1 MSMKLS
7 VKRTVDQWFNKMGK
21 NPALGVTVSILWLMV
36 ISWVAFG
43 WNLGNIGLIDET
55 EPLFAEASRQ
65 MFVTGDWITP
75 FFNGDTRF
83 DKPAL
88 IYWCQAIAYY
98 IIGVNEWAVRLPS
111 AIAAFAL
118 VCLGFY
124 TIQWYL
130 AKQDELE
137 QVSRPTRRYLISLIA
152 AALMALNPETIIW
165 ARTGVSDMLLT
176 GCMASALFCF
186 FLGYAAKEGSRE
198 QGAELIT
205 NAQYNSTGGC
215 TSLRDATRTTYL
227 SDHANDLPRLTSAQ
241 VAQYKYPMPHSLF
254 PNKWYLAFYVLIA
267 GAILTKGPV
276 GIVLPGLIVATFLLY
291 LGKLREVLREMR
303 LFVGIL
309 IIIGLSVP
317 WYALV
322 IWRNGWNFINSFFGY
337 HNLER
342 FTEVVNGHSAP
353 WYFYFLVVLL
363 GFAPYS
369 VYLPASI
376 VRLKFWQRSHWRSLE
391 RFQQFGL
398 FAGFW
403 FASIFGFFS
412 IAVTKLP
419 SYVLPLMP
427 AAAILVALLWSDFF
441 PNTEN
446 ENGEETVRHPDTEK
460 VFDNLSP
467 SPRLLIPASPVW
479 SGWVNVVFL
488 SFLAT
493 ALLNITY
500 ILGTDPAISNFH
512 ELIQQSGLPVIAG
525 VIWLVCAV
533 LVAGLLLSRRWNYI
547 ISINLIGFVVFL
559 IFVLTPASFFIDR
572 ERQLPLRE
580 LSAVILEAKQPN
592 EELIML
598 GFKKPSVVF
607 YSHIH
612 VNYLRFPEEAIEHIQ
627 NQAAKGLQPA
637 SLLLLA
643 EQKKFLQMDL
653 QPDDYKS
660 LSTKGAYNLVRVPF
674 KKKKNQKIDIS

>member
-1 MSMKLS
+1 MRMKLS
-7 VKRTVDQWFNKMGK
+7 VKHTVDRWFNKIAK
-21 NPALGVTVSILWLMV
+21 NPALSVTVSILWLMV
-36 ISWVAFG
+36 VGWVAFG

-88 IYWCQAIAYY
+88 IYWCQAIAYHL
-98 IIGVNEWAVRLPS
+98 IGVNEWAVRLPS
-111 AIAAFAL
+111 AIAAFGL
-118 VCLGFY
+118 VCLAFY

-137 QVSRPTRRYLISLIA
+137 QVSRPTRRYLTSFIA

-176 GCMASALFCF
+176 GCMASALLCF
-186 FLGYAAKEGSRE
+186 FLGYAGKKGGRGAGE
-198 QGAELIT
+198 QGGRGAGE
-205 NAQYNSTGGC
+205 QGENS
-215 TSLRDATRTTYL
+215 SPLH
-227 SDHANDLPRLTSAQ
+227 SSAQ
-241 VAQYKYPMPHSLF
+241 SPLALSEAEGMPHALF

-276 GIVLPGLIVATFLLY
+276 GIVLPGLIVAAFLLY
-291 LGKLREVLREMR
+291 VGKVREVLREMH
-303 LFVGIL
+303 LLVGTL
-309 IIIGLSVP
+309 IILALSVP

-322 IWRNGWNFINSFFGY
+322 IWRNGWNYINSFFGY

-353 WYFYFLVVLL
+353 WYFYFVVVLL

-376 VRLKFWQRSHWRSLE
+376 IRLKFWQRSHWRSLE

-398 FAGFW
+398 FAWFW
-403 FASIFGFFS
+403 FASIFAFFS

-427 AAAILVALLWSDFF
+427 AAAILVALLWSDVFS
-441 PNTEN
+441 
-446 ENGEETVRHPDTEK
+446 DTK
-460 VFDNLSP
+460 TRPTIPVSP
-467 SPRLLIPASPVW
+467 SPTQSISASLLRI

-488 SFLAT
+488 SVLAT
-493 ALLNITY
+493 ALLNITH

-512 ELIQQSGLPVIAG
+512 ELIEQSGLPVIAG
-525 VIWLVCAV
+525 IIWLVSAV

-547 ISINLIGFVVFL
+547 IGINLIGFVAFV

-612 VNYLRFPEEAIEHIQ
+612 VNYLKFPQEAVEHIK
-627 NQAAKGLQPA
+627 NQAAKGLKP
-637 SLLLLA
+637 SSVLLLA
-643 EQKKFLQMDL
+643 EQKKFLKMDL
-653 QPDDYKS
+653 QPDDYKN

-674 KKKKNQKIDIS
+674 KKMKNQKIDIS

>member
-7 VKRTVDQWFNKMGK
+7 VKHTVDQWFNKIAK
-21 NPALGVTVSILWLMV
+21 NPALGVTVSILWLIV
-36 ISWVAFG
+36 IGWIAFG
-43 WNLGNIGLIDET
+43 WNLGNTGLIDET

-88 IYWCQAIAYY
+88 IYWCQAIAYA

-118 VCLGFY
+118 VCLAFY
-124 TIQWYL
+124 TVQWYL
-130 AKQDELE
+130 GKQDELE
-137 QVSRPTRRYLISLIA
+137 QISRPTRRYKTSFIA
-152 AALMALNPETIIW
+152 AALMALNGETIIW
-165 ARTGVSDMLLT
+165 ARIGVSDMLLT
-176 GCMASALFCF
+176 GCIASALLCF
-186 FLGYAAKEGSRE
+186 FLGYAGKGVESRKQGAGSKE
-198 QGAELIT
+198 QGE
-205 NAQYNSTGGC
+205 NS
-215 TSLRDATRTTYL
+215 SP
-227 SDHANDLPRLTSAQ
+227 LPPAPCPSASS
-241 VAQYKYPMPHSLF
+241 APF
-254 PNKWYLAFYVLIA
+254 PNKWYIACYVLIA

-276 GIVLPGLIVATFLLY
+276 GIVLPGLIVAAFLLY
-291 LGKLREVLREMR
+291 VGKLREVLREMR
-303 LFVGIL
+303 LLVGIL
-309 IIIGLSVP
+309 IILGLSVP

-322 IWRNGWNFINSFFGY
+322 IWRNGWNYINAFFGY

-369 VYLPASI
+369 VYLPISI

-398 FAGFW
+398 FAWFW

-427 AAAILVALLWSDFF
+427 AAAILVALFWSDFF
-441 PNTEN
+441 Q
-446 ENGEETVRHPDTEK
+446 DTQARQTTPGSSSPTPPI
-460 VFDNLSP
+460 SP
-467 SPRLLIPASPVW
+467 SFLRA
-479 SGWVNVVFL
+479 SGWVNVMFL
-488 SFLAT
+488 SVLAT
-493 ALLNITY
+493 ALFNITH

-525 VIWLVCAV
+525 LMWLICAV
-533 LVAGLLLSRRWNYI
+533 AVGGLLLSHRWNYI
-547 ISINLIGFVVFL
+547 IGINLIGFVAFL

-612 VNYLRFPEEAIEHIQ
+612 VNYLRFPQEAIEHIQ
-627 NQAAKGLQPA
+627 NQAAKGLQPP

-660 LSTKGAYNLVRVPF
+660 LSTKGAYSLVRVPF

>member
-1 MSMKLS
+1 MKLS
-7 VKRTVDQWFNKMGK
+7 VKHNVDQWFNKIAK
-21 NPALGVTVSILWLMV
+21 NPALGRTVSILWL
-36 ISWVAFG
+36 ILIGWIAFG

-88 IYWCQAIAYY
+88 IYWCQAIAYA

-118 VCLGFY
+118 VCLVFY
-124 TIQWYL
+124 TIQWYF

-137 QVSRPTRRYLISLIA
+137 QVSRPTRRYKTSFIA

-176 GCMASALFCF
+176 GCMASALLCF
-186 FLGYAAKEGSRE
+186 FLGYAGEESREQGAGSRE
-198 QGAELIT
+198 QGE
-205 NAQYNSTGGC
+205 NS
-215 TSLRDATRTTYL
+215 SPLRPA
-227 SDHANDLPRLTSAQ
+227 PRPASSA
-241 VAQYKYPMPHSLF
+241 LF
-254 PNKWYLAFYVLIA
+254 PNKWYIAFYVLIA
-267 GAILTKGPV
+267 GAILSKGPV
-276 GIVLPGLIVATFLLY
+276 GIVLPGLIVAAFLLY
-291 LGKLREVLREMR
+291 VGKFREVLSEMR
-303 LFVGIL
+303 LLVGVL
-309 IIIGLSVP
+309 IILGLSVP
-317 WYALV
+317 WFALV
-322 IWRNGWNFINSFFGY
+322 IWRNGWNYINAFFGY

-369 VYLPASI
+369 VYLPLSV

-398 FAGFW
+398 FAWLW
-403 FASIFGFFS
+403 FATIFGFFTV
-412 IAVTKLP
+412 AVTKLP

-441 PNTEN
+441 Q
-446 ENGEETVRHPDTEK
+446 DTEARQTIP
-460 VFDNLSP
+460 VSSSPTPPISP
-467 SPRLLIPASPVW
+467 SFLGV

-488 SFLAT
+488 SVLAT
-493 ALLNITY
+493 ALFNITH

-512 ELIQQSGLPVIAG
+512 EQIQRTGLPVIAG
-525 VIWLVCAV
+525 VMWLVCAV
-533 LVAGLLLSRRWNYI
+533 LVAALLLNRQWNQVI
-547 ISINLIGFVVFL
+547 AINLIGFVAFL

-580 LSAVILEAKQPN
+580 LSAVILEAKEPN

-612 VNYLRFPEEAIEHIQ
+612 VNYLGLPQEAIDHIK
-627 NQAAKGLQPA
+627 NQAAKGLKPA
-637 SLLLLA
+637 SVLLLA

-674 KKKKNQKIDIS
+674 KKKKSEKMDIS

>member
-1 MSMKLS
+1 MRMKLS
-7 VKRTVDQWFNKMGK
+7 VKHTVDQWFNKIAK
-21 NPALGVTVSILWLMV
+21 NPALGVTVSILWLMA
-36 ISWVAFG
+36 IGWIAFG

-75 FFNGDTRF
+75 FFNGETRF

-88 IYWCQAIAYY
+88 IYWCQAIAYA

-118 VCLGFY
+118 VCLAFY
-124 TIQWYL
+124 TIYWYL
-130 AKQDELE
+130 GKQDELE
-137 QVSRPTRRYLISLIA
+137 QVSRPTRRYLISFIA

-176 GCMASALFCF
+176 ACMASALLCF
-186 FLGYAAKEGSRE
+186 FVGYAGKEGTGEEFSQTRRE
-198 QGAELIT
+198 
-205 NAQYNSTGGC
+205 
-215 TSLRDATRTTYL
+215 AT
-227 SDHANDLPRLTSAQ
+227 
-241 VAQYKYPMPHSLF
+241 SLF

-276 GIVLPGLIVATFLLY
+276 GIVLPGIIVGAFLLY
-291 LGKLREVLREMR
+291 VGKVREVLREMH

-309 IIIGLSVP
+309 LIIVLSVP

-322 IWRNGWNFINSFFGY
+322 IWRNGWNYINSFFGY

-376 VRLKFWQRSHWRSLE
+376 VRLKFWQRSHWRSVE

-398 FAGFW
+398 FAWFW
-403 FASIFGFFS
+403 FASIFSFFC

-427 AAAILVALLWSDFF
+427 AAAILVALLWSDLF
-441 PNTEN
+441 PNIEN
-446 ENGEETVRHPDTEK
+446 ENDTEK
-460 VFDNLSP
+460 VLENLSS
-467 SPRLLIPASPVW
+467 SPRLPVPASLVW

-493 ALLNITY
+493 ALFNITH

-512 ELIQQSGLPVIAG
+512 ELIQKSGLPIIAG
-525 VIWLVCAV
+525 AIWLVCAV
-533 LVAGLLLSRRWNYI
+533 LVAGLLLSRRWNYV
-547 ISINLIGFVVFL
+547 ISINLIGFVAFI

-580 LSAVILEAKQPN
+580 LSAIVLEAKQPD

-612 VNYLRFPEEAIEHIQ
+612 VNYLGFPQEAIDHIKK
-627 NQAAKGLQPA
+627 QAAKGLKPA
-637 SLLLLA
+637 SVLLLA

-653 QPDDYKS
+653 QPDDYKN

-674 KKKKNQKIDIS
+674 KKKKNEKMDIS

>member
-7 VKRTVDQWFNKMGK
+7 VKHTVDQWFNKIAK
-21 NPALGVTVSILWLMV
+21 NPTLSVTVSVLWLMV
-36 ISWVAFG
+36 VGWIAFG

-75 FFNGDTRF
+75 FFNGETRF

-111 AIAAFAL
+111 AIAAFGL
-118 VCLGFY
+118 VCLAFY
-124 TIQWYL
+124 TVHWYL

-137 QVSRPTRRYLISLIA
+137 QVSRPTHRYLTSFIA

-176 GCMASALFCF
+176 GCMASALLCF
-186 FLGYAAKEGSRE
+186 FLGYAGKEESRGAGE
-198 QGAELIT
+198 AGEAGGAELIT
-205 NAQYNSTGGC
+205 NAQS
-215 TSLRDATRTTYL
+215 
-227 SDHANDLPRLTSAQ
+227 
-241 VAQYKYPMPHSLF
+241 PMPHALF
-254 PNKWYLAFYVLIA
+254 PNKWYLACYVLIA

-276 GIVLPGLIVATFLLY
+276 GIVLPGIIVATFLLY
-291 LGKLREVLREMR
+291 VGRFREVLREMR
-303 LFVGIL
+303 LFVGTL
-309 IIIGLSVP
+309 IILGLSVP

-322 IWRNGWNFINSFFGY
+322 IWRNGWNYINAFFGY

-353 WYFYFLVVLL
+353 WYFYFIVVLL

-369 VYLPASI
+369 VYLPVSI
-376 VRLKFWQRSHWRSLE
+376 IRLKFWQRSHWRSLE

-398 FAGFW
+398 FAWFW
-403 FASIFGFFS
+403 FASIFGFFC

-427 AAAILVALLWSDFF
+427 AAAILVTLLWSDFF
-441 PNTEN
+441 Q
-446 ENGEETVRHPDTEK
+446 DTEDRK
-460 VFDNLSP
+460 T
-467 SPRLLIPASPVW
+467 IPASSSPAFLRV
-479 SGWVNVVFL
+479 SGWLNVMFL
-488 SFLAT
+488 SVLST
-493 ALLNITY
+493 ALFNITH

-512 ELIQQSGLPVIAG
+512 ELIQKSGLPVVAG
-525 VIWLVCAV
+525 VMWLICAI
-533 LVAGLLLSRRWNYI
+533 LVAGFLLSRRWNYI
-547 ISINLIGFVVFL
+547 IGINLLGLVAFI

-612 VNYLRFPEEAIEHIQ
+612 VNYLKFPQDAIEHIKK
-627 NQAAKGLQPA
+627 QAAKKLQPA
-637 SLLLLA
+637 SLLVLA
-643 EQKKFLQMDL
+643 EQTKFLEMEL

-674 KKKKNQKIDIS
+674 KKKKNEKIDIS

>member
-1 MSMKLS
+1 MRMKLS
-7 VKRTVDQWFNKMGK
+7 VKHTVDRWFNKIAK
-21 NPALGVTVSILWLMV
+21 NPALSLTVSILWLIV
-36 ISWVAFG
+36 VGWVAFG

-88 IYWCQAIAYY
+88 IYWCQAIAYHL
-98 IIGVNEWAVRLPS
+98 IGVNEWAVRLPS
-111 AIAAFAL
+111 AIAAFGL
-118 VCLGFY
+118 VCLAFY

-137 QVSRPTRRYLISLIA
+137 QVSRPTRRYLTSFIA

-176 GCMASALFCF
+176 GCMASALLCF
-186 FLGYAAKEGSRE
+186 FLGYAGKEGSRGAGE
-198 QGAELIT
+198 QGSREVELIT
-205 NAQYNSTGGC
+205 NAQS
-215 TSLRDATRTTYL
+215 SLAL
-227 SDHANDLPRLTSAQ
+227 SEAEGMSHA
-241 VAQYKYPMPHSLF
+241 LF

-276 GIVLPGLIVATFLLY
+276 GIVLPGLIVAAFLLY
-291 LGKLREVLREMR
+291 VGKMREVLREMR
-303 LFVGIL
+303 LLVGIL
-309 IIIGLSVP
+309 IILILSVP

-322 IWRNGWNFINSFFGY
+322 IWRNGWDYINSFFGY

-376 VRLKFWQRSHWRSLE
+376 IKLKFWQRSHWRSVE

-398 FAGFW
+398 FAWFW
-403 FASIFGFFS
+403 FASIFAFFC

-427 AAAILVALLWSDFF
+427 AAAILVALLWSDVFA
-441 PNTEN
+441 
-446 ENGEETVRHPDTEK
+446 DTK
-460 VFDNLSP
+460 TRQTIPVSP
-467 SPRLLIPASPVW
+467 SPTLPISASLLRM

-488 SFLAT
+488 SVLAT
-493 ALLNITY
+493 ALLNITH

-512 ELIQQSGLPVIAG
+512 ELIEQSGLPVIAG
-525 VIWLVCAV
+525 IIWLVSAV

-547 ISINLIGFVVFL
+547 IGINLIGFVAFV

-580 LSAVILEAKQPN
+580 LSAVILETKQPN

-612 VNYLRFPEEAIEHIQ
+612 VNYLKFPQEAVEHIK
-627 NQAAKGLQPA
+627 NQAAKGLKP
-637 SLLLLA
+637 SSVLLLA

-653 QPDDYKS
+653 QPDDYKN

-674 KKKKNQKIDIS
+674 KKMKNQKIDIS

>member
-7 VKRTVDQWFNKMGK
+7 VKHTVDRWFNKIAK
-21 NPALGVTVSILWLMV
+21 NPALSGTVSILWLMV
-36 ISWVAFG
+36 VGWVAFG

-88 IYWCQAIAYY
+88 IYWCQAIAYHL
-98 IIGVNEWAVRLPS
+98 IGVNEWAVRLPS
-111 AIAAFAL
+111 AIAAFGL
-118 VCLGFY
+118 VCLAFY

-137 QVSRPTRRYLISLIA
+137 QVSRPTRRYLTSFIA

-176 GCMASALFCF
+176 GCMASALLCF
-186 FLGYAAKEGSRE
+186 FLGYAGKEGSR
-198 QGAELIT
+198 GAELIT
-205 NAQYNSTGGC
+205 NAQS
-215 TSLRDATRTTYL
+215 
-227 SDHANDLPRLTSAQ
+227 
-241 VAQYKYPMPHSLF
+241 PMPHALF

-276 GIVLPGLIVATFLLY
+276 GIVLPGLIVAAFLLY
-291 LGKLREVLREMR
+291 VGKVREVLREMH
-303 LFVGIL
+303 LLVGIL
-309 IIIGLSVP
+309 IIFALSVP

-322 IWRNGWNFINSFFGY
+322 IWRNGWNYINSFFGY

-376 VRLKFWQRSHWRSLE
+376 IRLKFWQRSHWRSLE

-398 FAGFW
+398 FAWFW
-403 FASIFGFFS
+403 FASIFAFFS

-427 AAAILVALLWSDFF
+427 AAAILVALLWSDLFS
-441 PNTEN
+441 
-446 ENGEETVRHPDTEK
+446 DTETRQTIP
-460 VFDNLSP
+460 VSP
-467 SPRLLIPASPVW
+467 SPTPPISTSLLRI

-488 SFLAT
+488 SVLAT
-493 ALLNITY
+493 ALLNITH

-525 VIWLVCAV
+525 IIWLVSAV
-533 LVAGLLLSRRWNYI
+533 LVAALLLSRRWNYI
-547 ISINLIGFVVFL
+547 IGINFIGFVAFV

-612 VNYLRFPEEAIEHIQ
+612 VNYLKFPQEAVEHIK
-627 NQAAKGLQPA
+627 NQAAKGLKP
-637 SLLLLA
+637 SSVLLLA

-653 QPDDYKS
+653 QPDDYKN

-674 KKKKNQKIDIS
+674 KKMKKEKIDIS

>member
-7 VKRTVDQWFNKMGK
+7 VKHTVDQWFNKIAK
-21 NPALGVTVSILWLMV
+21 NPALGRTVSILWLIV
-36 ISWVAFG
+36 IGWIAFG

-88 IYWCQAIAYY
+88 IYWCQAIAYA

-118 VCLGFY
+118 VCLVFY
-124 TIQWYL
+124 TIQWYF

-137 QVSRPTRRYLISLIA
+137 QVSRPTRRYKTSFIA

-176 GCMASALFCF
+176 GCMASALLCF
-186 FLGYAAKEGSRE
+186 FLGYAEKERSRERGVGSRE
-198 QGAELIT
+198 QGVKGDEGAGGERIT
-205 NAQYNSTGGC
+205 NAQF
-215 TSLRDATRTTYL
+215 
-227 SDHANDLPRLTSAQ
+227 
-241 VAQYKYPMPHSLF
+241 PMPHALF

-267 GAILTKGPV
+267 GAILSKGPV
-276 GIVLPGLIVATFLLY
+276 GIVLPGLIVAVFLLY
-291 LGKLREVLREMR
+291 VGKFREVLREMR
-303 LFVGIL
+303 LLVGVL
-309 IIIGLSVP
+309 IILGLSVP
-317 WYALV
+317 WFALV
-322 IWRNGWNFINSFFGY
+322 IWRNGWNYINAFFGY

-369 VYLPASI
+369 VYLPLSI

-398 FAGFW
+398 FAWLW
-403 FASIFGFFS
+403 FASIFGFFTV
-412 IAVTKLP
+412 AVTKLP

-441 PNTEN
+441 Q
-446 ENGEETVRHPDTEK
+446 DTEARQTIT
-460 VFDNLSP
+460 VSSSPTPPISP
-467 SPRLLIPASPVW
+467 SFLRV

-488 SFLAT
+488 SVLSI
-493 ALLNITY
+493 ALFNITH

-512 ELIQQSGLPVIAG
+512 EQIQRTGLPVIAG
-525 VIWLVCAV
+525 VMWLVCAV
-533 LVAGLLLSRRWNYI
+533 LVAALLLNRQWNQVI
-547 ISINLIGFVVFL
+547 AINLIGFVAFL

-612 VNYLRFPEEAIEHIQ
+612 VNYLGSPQEAIEHIK
-627 NQAAKGLQPA
+627 NKAAKGLKPA
-637 SLLLLA
+637 SVLLLA

-653 QPDDYKS
+653 QPDDYKN

-674 KKKKNQKIDIS
+674 KKKKSEKMDIS

>member
-1 MSMKLS
+1 MSIKLS
-7 VKRTVDQWFNKMGK
+7 VKHTVDQWFNKIAK
-21 NPALGVTVSILWLMV
+21 NPALGVTVSVLWLIV
-36 ISWVAFG
+36 IGWIAFG
-43 WNLGNIGLIDET
+43 LNLGNTGLIDET

-75 FFNGDTRF
+75 FFNGETRF

-88 IYWCQAIAYY
+88 IYWCQAIAYA

-111 AIAAFAL
+111 AIAAFGL
-118 VCLGFY
+118 VCLAFY
-124 TIQWYL
+124 TIQWYFG
-130 AKQDELE
+130 KQDELE
-137 QVSRPTRRYLISLIA
+137 QVSRPNRRYKTSFIA

-176 GCMASALFCF
+176 GCIASALLCF
-186 FLGYAAKEGSRE
+186 FLGYAGKIGSRE
-198 QGAELIT
+198 QGGRGAELIT
-205 NAQYNSTGGC
+205 NVPF
-215 TSLRDATRTTYL
+215 L
-227 SDHANDLPRLTSAQ
+227 
-241 VAQYKYPMPHSLF
+241 
-254 PNKWYLAFYVLIA
+254 NKWYLAFYVLIA

-276 GIVLPGLIVATFLLY
+276 GILLPGLIVAAFLLY
-291 LGKLREVLREMR
+291 VGKFREVLREMR
-303 LFVGIL
+303 LLVGIL
-309 IIIGLSVP
+309 IILSLSVP

-322 IWRNGWNFINSFFGY
+322 IWRNGWNYINAFFGY

-369 VYLPASI
+369 VYLPLSI
-376 VRLKFWQRSHWRSLE
+376 IRLKFWQRSHWRSLE

-398 FAGFW
+398 FAWFW
-403 FASIFGFFS
+403 FAIIFAFFT

-419 SYVLPLMP
+419 SYILPLMP

-441 PNTEN
+441 QDIEARQTIP
-446 ENGEETVRHPDTEK
+446 
-460 VFDNLSP
+460 VFSSPTPPISP
-467 SPRLLIPASPVW
+467 SFLRV
-479 SGWVNVVFL
+479 SGWVNVMFL
-488 SFLAT
+488 SVLAT
-493 ALLNITY
+493 ALFNITH

-525 VIWLVCAV
+525 VMWLVCAV

-547 ISINLIGFVVFL
+547 IGINLIGFVAFL

-612 VNYLRFPEEAIEHIQ
+612 VNYLKFPQDAIEHIK
-627 NQAAKGLQPA
+627 NQAAKGLQPP

-643 EQKKFLQMDL
+643 EQKKFLEMDL

-674 KKKKNQKIDIS
+674 KKKKNEKLDIS

>member
-7 VKRTVDQWFNKMGK
+7 VKHTVDQWFNKIAK
-21 NPALGVTVSILWLMV
+21 NPALGVTVSILWLIV
-36 ISWVAFG
+36 IGWIAFG
-43 WNLGNIGLIDET
+43 WNLGNTGLIDET

-88 IYWCQAIAYY
+88 IYWCQAIAYA

-124 TIQWYL
+124 TVQWYF
-130 AKQDELE
+130 ARQDELE
-137 QVSRPTRRYLISLIA
+137 QVSRPTRRYKTSFIA

-165 ARTGVSDMLLT
+165 ARIGVSDMLLT
-176 GCMASALFCF
+176 GCIASALLCF
-186 FLGYAAKEGSRE
+186 FLGYAGKGVESRKQGAGSRE
-198 QGAELIT
+198 QGE
-205 NAQYNSTGGC
+205 NS
-215 TSLRDATRTTYL
+215 SP
-227 SDHANDLPRLTSAQ
+227 LPPAPCPSASS
-241 VAQYKYPMPHSLF
+241 ALF

-267 GAILTKGPV
+267 GAILSKGPV
-276 GIVLPGLIVATFLLY
+276 GIVLPGLIVAAFLLY
-291 LGKLREVLREMR
+291 VGKFREVLREMR
-303 LFVGIL
+303 LLVGML
-309 IIIGLSVP
+309 IILGLSVP
-317 WYALV
+317 WFALV
-322 IWRNGWNFINSFFGY
+322 IWRNGWNYINAFFGY

-369 VYLPASI
+369 VYLPISI

-398 FAGFW
+398 FAWFW

-427 AAAILVALLWSDFF
+427 AAAILVALFWSDFF
-441 PNTEN
+441 QDIQARQIPVSSSPLVSASSTPP
-446 ENGEETVRHPDTEK
+446 V
-460 VFDNLSP
+460 SP
-467 SPRLLIPASPVW
+467 SFLRV
-479 SGWVNVVFL
+479 SGWVNVMFL
-488 SFLAT
+488 SVLAT
-493 ALLNITY
+493 ALFNITH

-525 VIWLVCAV
+525 LMWLICAISV
-533 LVAGLLLSRRWNYI
+533 GGLLLSQRWNYI
-547 ISINLIGFVVFL
+547 IGINLIGFVAFL

-607 YSHIH
+607 YSRIH
-612 VNYLRFPEEAIEHIQ
+612 VNYLRFPQEAIEHIQ
-627 NQAAKGLQPA
+627 NQAAKGLQPP

-660 LSTKGAYNLVRVPF
+660 LSTKGAYSLVRVPF

>member
-1 MSMKLS
+1 MTMKLS
-7 VKRTVDQWFNKMGK
+7 VKRTVDQWFNKIAK
-21 NPALGVTVSILWLMV
+21 NPALGVTVSILWLIV
-36 ISWVAFG
+36 IGWIAFG
-43 WNLGNIGLIDET
+43 WNLGNTGLIDET

-88 IYWCQAIAYY
+88 IYWCQAIAYHL
-98 IIGVNEWAVRLPS
+98 IGVNEWAVRLPS
-111 AIAAFAL
+111 AIAAFGL
-118 VCLGFY
+118 VCLAFY

-137 QVSRPTRRYLISLIA
+137 QVSRPTRRYLISFIA

-176 GCMASALFCF
+176 GCMASALLCF
-186 FLGYAAKEGSRE
+186 FLGYAGKEGSRE
-198 QGAELIT
+198 QENSTSATLSDRGAGEQGSRGAELIT
-205 NAQYNSTGGC
+205 NAQSP
-215 TSLRDATRTTYL
+215 LAL
-227 SDHANDLPRLTSAQ
+227 SE
-241 VAQYKYPMPHSLF
+241 VEGMPHALF

-267 GAILTKGPV
+267 AAILTKGPV
-276 GIVLPGLIVATFLLY
+276 GIVLPGIIVAAFLLY
-291 LGKLREVLREMR
+291 MGKVREVLREMR
-303 LFVGIL
+303 LLVGML
-309 IIIGLSVP
+309 IIIALSVP

-322 IWRNGWNFINSFFGY
+322 IWRNGWNYINSFFGY

-353 WYFYFLVVLL
+353 WYFYFVIVLL

-376 VRLKFWQRSHWRSLE
+376 IRLKFWQRSRWRSVE

-398 FAGFW
+398 FAWFW
-403 FASIFGFFS
+403 FASIFTFFC

-427 AAAILVALLWSDFF
+427 AAAILVALVWSDLFS
-441 PNTEN
+441 
-446 ENGEETVRHPDTEK
+446 DTETRQTIP
-460 VFDNLSP
+460 VSP
-467 SPRLLIPASPVW
+467 SHTPSISASLLRI

-488 SFLAT
+488 SVLAT
-493 ALLNITY
+493 ALFNITQ

-512 ELIQQSGLPVIAG
+512 ELIQKSGLPVIAG
-525 VIWLVCAV
+525 IIWLICAV
-533 LVAGLLLSRRWNYI
+533 LVAGFLLSRRWNYI
-547 ISINLIGFVVFL
+547 ISINLIGFVAFI

-580 LSAVILEAKQPN
+580 LSAVILETKQPN

-612 VNYLRFPEEAIEHIQ
+612 VNYLAFPQEAIEHIK
-627 NQAAKGLQPA
+627 NQAAKGLKPA
-637 SLLLLA
+637 SVLLLA

-674 KKKKNQKIDIS
+674 KKKKNEKIDIS